1 MASNFT
7 EKGVDPFKSADSFES
22 NKNLA
27 LIDKN
32 KLNDERVLFLND
44 LKHQLGSNNLARQF
58 FTLGLLEYVCKILN
72 PKEPAAAQTKYK
84 GKYSISVKLQAFKNV
99 KYKLLIVKTQH
110 SKKI

>member
-1 MASNFT
+1 MASNLT
-7 EKGVDPFKSADSFES
+7 DQGVDPFRSADSFES

-27 LIDKN
+27 LIDHK

-72 PKEPAAAQTKYK
+72 PKEPVAAQTKYK
-84 GKYSISVKLQAFKNV
+84 GKSSI
-99 KYKLLIVKTQH
+99 
-110 SKKI
+110 